1 MDVTWK
7 YSIKHSEVTRR
18 RLLVREEWLS
28 KTIAFFNQKASITE
42 AKDQLEIKLILY
54 GAINMYSLGKKP
66 VVMLLIF

>member
-42 AKDQLEIKLILY
+42 AKDQLEIKLILVLL
-54 GAINMYSLGKKP
+54 IMYSLGKEP
-66 VVMLLIF
+66 VVML

>member
-18 RLLVREEWLS
+18 RLLVQEEWLS

-42 AKDQLEIKLILY
+42 AKDQLEIKLILVLL
-54 GAINMYSLGKKP
+54 IMYSLGKEP
-66 VVMLLIF
+66 VVML

>member
-7 YSIKHSEVTRR
+7 YSIKHIEVTQR

-28 KTIAFFNQKASITE
+28 KAIAFFNQKASISE

-66 VVMLLIF
+66 VVMRLIF

>member
-28 KTIAFFNQKASITE
+28 KTITFFNQKASITE
-42 AKDQLEIKLILY
+42 AKDQLEIKLILVLL
-54 GAINMYSLGKKP
+54 IMYSLGKEP
-66 VVMLLIF
+66 VVML

>member
-7 YSIKHSEVTRR
+7 YSIKHIEVTQR

-28 KTIAFFNQKASITE
+28 KAIAFFNQKASISE

-54 GAINMYSLGKKP
+54 GAIDMYSLGKKP
-66 VVMLLIF
+66 VVMRLIF

>member
-7 YSIKHSEVTRR
+7 YSIKHIEVTQR

-28 KTIAFFNQKASITE
+28 KAIAFFNQKASISE

-54 GAINMYSLGKKP
+54 GAINVYSLGKKP
-66 VVMLLIF
+66 VVMHLIF

>member
-7 YSIKHSEVTRR
+7 YSIKHIEVTQR
-18 RLLVREEWLS
+18 RLLVWEEWLS
-28 KTIAFFNQKASITE
+28 KAIAFFNQKASISE

-66 VVMLLIF
+66 VVMRLIF

>member
-28 KTIAFFNQKASITE
+28 KTIAFFNQMASVTE
-42 AKDQLEIKLILY
+42 AKDQLEIKLIL
-54 GAINMYSLGKKP
+54 
-66 VVMLLIF
+66 

>member
-18 RLLVREEWLS
+18 RLLVQEEWLS

-42 AKDQLEIKLILY
+42 AKDQLEIKLRLY
-54 GAINMYSLGKKP
+54 SAINMYSLGKKP

>member
-7 YSIKHSEVTRR
+7 YSVKHSEVTQR

-42 AKDQLEIKLILY
+42 ANDQLEIKLILVLL
-54 GAINMYSLGKKP
+54 ILYSLGKKP